1 MLIST
6 VFTSKVLA
14 RKVVVTVCALSLL
27 TGNPVAAKSI
37 AHKQDA
43 KDYAK
48 SYMKEKYGWGAAQ
61 FQCTNKVFEYESHWN
76 YKTTNGKYLGIPQVN
91 SGFVKGQ
98 GHTKSA
104 FMKDYKLQVRV
115 GLTYIKKR
123 YGTPCKAWSHID
135 RTGWY

>member
-1 MLIST
+1 MC
-6 VFTSKVLA
+6 A
-14 RKVVVTVCALSLL
+14 RKVVVAILTVILV
-27 TGNPVAAKSI
+27 GVNPASAKTI

-48 SYMKEKYGWGAAQ
+48 SYMSEKYGWETKQ
-61 FQCTNKVFEYESHWN
+61 FNCTVKIFEYESHWN
-76 YKTTNGKYLGIPQVN
+76 YKTTNGKYLGIPQIN

-98 GHTKSA
+98 GHTKA
-104 FMKDYKLQVRV
+104 EFMKDYKLQVRV